1 MKTLLFIATGLMA
14 ASVMAASSGFDNLL
28 ISGTVESLNTLV
40 VTANAPNNT
49 TLPILAGS
57 VAAINVGKATETS
70 NNSTGYKI
78 TMSSV
83 NGSKLINGLNAT
95 TSANVISTYKI
106 SYAGGSAVSMPLTS
120 SGVPVEVK
128 NVSTLSGLTSVD
140 SSIEVVELAAN
151 GNAAQGTYSDT
162 ITISIVANP

>member
-1 MKTLLFIATGLMA
+1 MA
-14 ASVMAASSGFDNLL
+14 ASVMAATSGFDTLL

-70 NNSTGYKI
+70 NNSAGYKI

-83 NGSKLINGLNAT
+83 NGSILKNSLSA
-95 TSANVISTYKI
+95 ANVISTYKI
-106 SYAGGSAVSMPLTS
+106 KYNSGSAVSMPLTS
-120 SGVPVEVK
+120 SGTPVEVK
-128 NVSTLSGLTSVD
+128 NVSSLSGLTSVD

-151 GNAAQGTYSDT
+151 ANAAQGTYSDT